1 MENAGNPRVY
11 KDIPNSKNPGVYKDT
26 VIQKDGGS
34 YNMAKID
41 AKTKK
46 WHRMHKKALSNG
58 QYKGTQKV
66 YIVGQVLIVF

>member
-11 KDIPNSKNPGVYKDT
+11 KSIPNSKKSRVYKDT

-41 AKTKK
+41 AK
-46 WHRMHKKALSNG
+46 SENG
-58 QYKGTQKV
+58 IECIKRPFLTVNIKEPKE
-66 YIVGQVLIVF
+66 YI